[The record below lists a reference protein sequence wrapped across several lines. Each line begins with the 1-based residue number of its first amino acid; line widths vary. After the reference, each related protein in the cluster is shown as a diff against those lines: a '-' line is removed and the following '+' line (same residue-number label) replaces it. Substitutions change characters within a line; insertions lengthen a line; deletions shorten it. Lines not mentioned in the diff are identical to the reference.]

1 MRLLVVGATGGL
13 GRAVVDSALARG
25 HDVSALVR
33 NPQTA
38 DLPAEVRN
46 LQGDVLDRV
55 SLERAV
61 DGRDAVLCV
70 LGTPSPRTATT
81 LLEDGTA
88 NLVEVMTRLQV
99 ARLVCVTLLGV
110 GQSRA
115 NTALLYRH
123 IILRLL
129 APMVPDKQNQEGVV
143 RASGLDWVLVRPP
156 TFVGFGSRGRAR
168 VIREGTPGRVGLVV
182 RSELADLV
190 VDAAES
196 DDYLRQAIVV
206 GRMTRRAR

>member
-1 MRLLVVGATGGL
+1 
-13 GRAVVDSALARG
+13 
-25 HDVSALVR
+25 
-33 NPQTA
+33 
-38 DLPAEVRN
+38 
-46 LQGDVLDRV
+46 
-55 SLERAV
+55 
-61 DGRDAVLCV
+61 
-70 LGTPSPRTATT
+70 

-156 TFVGFGSRGRAR
+156 NVCRLRIAGTGSGDQGGNAR
-168 VIREGTPGRVGLVV
+168 PGW
-182 RSELADLV
+182 
-190 VDAAES
+190 
-196 DDYLRQAIVV
+196 
-206 GRMTRRAR
+206 ARCP

>member
-38 DLPAEVRN
+38 DLPGEVRN
-46 LQGDVLDRV
+46 LKATCSTGCRWSGPSMGVTRC
-55 SLERAV
+55 SA
-61 DGRDAVLCV
+61 CW
-70 LGTPSPRTATT
+70 GTPGPRTATT

-129 APMVPDKQNQEGVV
+129 APMVPDKQNQEGVL

-156 TFVGFGSRGRAR
+156 RLSASDRGD
-168 VIREGTPGRVGLVV
+168 GL
-182 RSELADLV
+182 
-190 VDAAES
+190 
-196 DDYLRQAIVV
+196 
-206 GRMTRRAR
+206 G

>member
-46 LQGDVLDRV
+46 LQCDVLDRV

-61 DGRDAVLCV
+61 GGRDAVLCV

-110 GQSRA
+110 GQIRA

-156 TFVGFGSRGRAR
+156 RLSASDRGD
-168 VIREGTPGRVGLVV
+168 GL
-182 RSELADLV
+182 
-190 VDAAES
+190 
-196 DDYLRQAIVV
+196 
-206 GRMTRRAR
+206 G